1 METKDLLAA
10 YNVIKWAM
18 EQNERTS
25 YNNSFMVVK
34 NWLATTICDR
44 LEDKTII
51 QTSETLNNINI
62 GES

>member
-1 METKDLLAA
+1 MEIKDLLAT

-34 NWLATTICDR
+34 NWLATEICNR
-44 LEDKTII
+44 LGDNKII
-51 QTSETLNNINI
+51 
-62 GES
+62 